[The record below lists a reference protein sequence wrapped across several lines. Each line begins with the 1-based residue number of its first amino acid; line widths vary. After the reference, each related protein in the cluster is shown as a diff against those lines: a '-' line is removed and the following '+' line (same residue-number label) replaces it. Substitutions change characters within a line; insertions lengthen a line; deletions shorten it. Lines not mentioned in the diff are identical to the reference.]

1 MHDLL
6 PTTRREL
13 IARRLAAG
21 DTVVASALALEFDVS
36 EDAIRRDLRALAAE
50 GLCERV
56 YGGALP
62 LSRASAPMMARLDE
76 GAARK
81 RALAITAAATIQ
93 LKETL
98 FLDNGST
105 NLALARVLPTDRA
118 LTVATNSVP
127 IEIG

>member
-21 DTVVASALALEFDVS
+21 DTVVASALATEFEIS

-62 LSRASAPMMARLDE
+62 ISPASAPMTARMIE
-76 GAARK
+76 AREQK
-81 RALAITAAATIQ
+81 M
-93 LKETL
+93 
-98 FLDNGST
+98 
-105 NLALARVLPTDRA
+105 ALARAAVQL
-118 LTVATNSVP
+118 
-127 IEIG
+127 IEPGELVFLDS